1 MRHHLLALLL
11 LASSSL
17 YAATGTIEGVRM
29 PIWVEQDGVMSPLAP
44 GMRLHATDVISTG
57 EGGRLLLKLDDGAQI
72 RLGENAKLTLIDL
85 KPRHTALAVSNG
97 AFRVKTAGSR
107 KTVNII
113 AGSLAASGSAMS
125 LWGNASDEHDAIA
138 LLAKGKVNVDHDNGS
153 HVTLT
158 RAKTFV
164 DAVDGASLSTVAK
177 ASTSDYNRWIAQTD
191 LQSGKGTAIRK
202 GRWKVDLGAFQQLSE
217 AESVKQD
224 VEKEGY
230 AVDLVSASNQGKT
243 YWRPQ
248 LGHFKTQQDAAVI
261 AEQLRNIFDTLTI
274 TIKSK

>member
-1 MRHHLLALLL
+1 
-11 LASSSL
+11 
-17 YAATGTIEGVRM
+17 
-29 PIWVEQDGVMSPLAP
+29 MSPLAP

-85 KPRHTALAVSNG
+85 KPSHTALALNNG
-97 AFRVKTAGSR
+97 AFRLKSSGS
-107 KTVNII
+107 KKLVNVA
-113 AGSLAASGSAMS
+113 AGSLAASGRGMS
-125 LWGNASDEHDAIA
+125 LWGNAAGEHDAIA

-153 HVTLT
+153 HATLT
-158 RAKTFV
+158 RAQTFV

-177 ASTSDYNRWIAQTD
+177 ASTSDYNRWVAQTD
-191 LQSGKGTAIRK
+191 LQSGKGAAVRK
-202 GRWKVDLGAFQQLSE
+202 GRWKVDLGAFQERAE

-230 AVDLVSASNQGKT
+230 AVDLVSAGIKGKT

-248 LGHFKTQQDAAVI
+248 LKGFKTQQDAAVI
-261 AEQLRNIFDTLTI
+261 AEQLRNNFDTLTI
-274 TIKSK
+274 SIKSK